1 MKKIA
6 IFGASGMTGV
16 CAVEAALNLGL
27 EVRALL
33 RDPSKMAETYRN
45 KIEIIQ
51 GDVLVESDVE
61 KTVEGRDAV
70 VVALGTRN
78 DLSPTTA
85 MSTGLSNIL
94 SAMKKAN
101 VEKISVCLSAFLF
114 YEPDKV
120 PKIFKDLNE
129 DHQRMFDLLKKE
141 DTLKWIAILPP
152 HIADT
157 PNTPYTIKHDS
168 SPGRAISKRSLGE
181 FLVESL
187 DKPEHYNQVCGI
199 ATVVPSS

>member
-16 CAVEAALNLGL
+16 CAVEAALNLGF

-33 RDPSKMAETYRN
+33 RDPSRMAENYRN
-45 KIEIIQ
+45 KIEIIE
-51 GDVLVESDVE
+51 GDVLNSSDVE
-61 KTVEGRDAV
+61 KTVAGRDAV
-70 VVALGTRN
+70 VVTLGTRN

-85 MSTGLSNIL
+85 MSTGLKNIL
-94 SAMKKAN
+94 DAMKVHN

-114 YEPDKV
+114 YEPEKV
-120 PKIFKDLNE
+120 PKMFHALNE
-129 DHQRMFDLLKKE
+129 DHQRMFDMLKKE
-141 DTLKWIAILPP
+141 DTLKWIAVLPP

-187 DKPEHYNQVCGI
+187 NQPENYNKICGI
-199 ATVVPSS
+199 ATVVTSS